1 MSEFSH
7 IDQEGKAK
15 MVDITEKEKSNRK
28 ALARGVIKMKEQTLS
43 MIKAENIKKGPVF
56 YISWVAA
63 ILAVK
68 NTSDTIPMCHPIAIG
83 GIDVNF
89 VYKDNNSIEISVT
102 VKTYDK
108 TGVEMEAL
116 NGVSTAALTIY
127 DMCKA
132 VDKDMVIGDIRLM
145 EKTGG
150 KSGHYKRIEG
160 EK

>member
-15 MVDITEKEKSNRK
+15 MVDITEKEKTNRK
-28 ALARGVIKMKEQTLS
+28 ALAKGKIKMKENTLS
-43 MIKAENIKKGPVF
+43 MIKNENIQKGPVLETAR
-56 YISWVAA
+56 IAA
-63 ILAVK
+63 IMAVK
-68 NTSDTIPMCHPIAIG
+68 NTASTIPMCHPIAIG

-132 VDKDMVIGDIRLM
+132 VDKEIVIGDIRLI

-150 KSGHYKRIEG
+150 KSGHYQRKEG
-160 EK
+160 EN